1 MDRDFRT
8 AEITPLL
15 KKGDNEI
22 VLALDFRS
30 AVPSS
35 YDADERYGTEI
46 ESVYLTGD
54 FAVRGKEVAHPQAD

>member
-1 MDRDFRT
+1 M
-8 AEITPLL
+8 
-15 KKGDNEI
+15 
-22 VLALDFRS
+22 LALDFRS

-54 FAVRGKEVAHPQAD
+54 FAVRGKEVAPRWPIRRNRSPYLQRTAP